1 MNSRL
6 LAESGGP
13 CNKDVD
19 WDNGGIFAASY
30 ETCLENFRR
39 QLVTVTALSSCVA
52 CCLMGVFANLPF
64 ALAPG
69 MGLNAYFTYDVV
81 GWRGTGAISW
91 ETAITAVFIEG

>member
-1 MNSRL
+1 
-6 LAESGGP
+6 
-13 CNKDVD
+13 
-19 WDNGGIFAASY
+19 
-30 ETCLENFRR
+30 
-39 QLVTVTALSSCVA
+39 
-52 CCLMGVFANLPF
+52 MGVFANLPF